1 MTKSQKINKLRL
13 EGLKKILTQRI
24 VDNPSDELSQR
35 LQRVE
40 LQLNPIVIPEPIVE
54 PITE

>member
-40 LQLNPIVIPEPIVE
+40 LQLNPIVIQE